1 MPTLSSFPDLLAAVG
16 PYLTSPQPI
25 AAMQADGFTFDG
37 EVGAALARRMPGKP
51 LTRAVLQRLEQTF
64 GPPLPT
70 RLHVGRLPSPPPTPP
85 PASGFS
91 GVAAIRLDAV
101 NPVLAELWNVGT
113 LPRQLTASLTADIID
128 LPTLRQLCNNVP
140 TASDA
145 SLGLLQIASP
155 PVLSAS
161 SNNGNIHVDVEFE
174 LPVLG
179 AQPASFK
186 GAAHIEI
193 PLGLDNYVSP
203 QGLRRLRLALDTS
216 GTQGAVTTLQVAAD
230 SVIVPNSSASQ
241 SKIESTFSAGIRD
254 ALLYFSVDGT
264 FSIPVQIKLTSFPNT
279 ALEILQQGAVT
290 ISRDNQSFLI
300 LGFNVSPQQTVE
312 VSALAGA
319 STPVSPFD
327 THLELA
333 EACGNDI
340 LNAFIRSGDLGGFV
354 SRFVA
359 RHTDNLGPGI
369 DCTGGSVTF
378 ENGNVTVNAEFVA
391 RDLCLGLDV
400 NFSIQAS
407 GPPVISNGYMSIGA
421 QYLDVSVD
429 GWDEFLCYLIT
440 SLTPLGWILLTVVLV
455 ALSGGHDAPAKSINV
470 SLAVTPLPGSET
482 DWSVVMKQATATGG
496 TLALDGAAA
505 LTTDERMFV
514 YLRIEEQEL
523 FPLGPTPLTGAQ
535 VTLFELDDPAPP
547 GDDVVIP
554 HTGTTI
560 TANPKFTTEISSSY
574 QPSPDQTIGTLATD
588 DSGDVLFII
597 NTATSG
603 GTPALNNVGGIVTT
617 SRSQTDNYTGK
628 LISSVTTHSYVLE
641 GEPDFGVTVTDT
653 SGMVR
658 ATRRL
663 IALNANGN
671 RVGSKDSPVIVE
683 VPRVIVISRG
693 HGG

>member
-1 MPTLSSFPDLLAAVG
+1 MPTLSTFPDLLAAVS
-16 PYLTSPQPI
+16 PYLTAPQPI

-37 EVGAALARRMPGKP
+37 EVGEALARRMPAKA
-51 LTRAVLQRLEQTF
+51 LTRAVLQQLEQTF

-70 RLHVGRLPSPPPTPP
+70 RLHVGRLPSHPPTPP

-91 GVAAIRLDAV
+91 GVGAIRLDAV

-128 LPTLRQLCNNVP
+128 LPTLRQLCYNVP

-145 SLGLLQIASP
+145 SLGQLQIASP

-161 SNNGNIHVDVEFE
+161 DNNGNIHVDVEFE

-216 GTQGAVTTLQVAAD
+216 GAQGAITTLQVAAD

-241 SKIESTFSAGIRD
+241 SKIESTFSTGIRD

-312 VSALAGA
+312 VSALVGTN
-319 STPVSPFD
+319 TPTSPFD
-327 THLELA
+327 THFELT

-340 LNAFIRSGDLGGFV
+340 LDAFIRSGDLGGFV

-359 RHTDNLGPGI
+359 RHTDNHGPEI

-378 ENGNVTVNAEFVA
+378 QNDNVTVNAEFIA
-391 RDLCLGLDV
+391 HNLCSGLDV

-421 QYLDVSVD
+421 QYIDVSVD
-429 GWDEFLCYLIT
+429 GWDEFLCYLI
-440 SLTPLGWILLTVVLV
+440 SSFTPLGWILLTAILI
-455 ALSGGHDAPAKSINV
+455 ALSGGHDAPVKSVNV
-470 SLAVTPLPGSET
+470 SMAVTPLPGSET

-514 YLRIEEQEL
+514 YLRIEEPGL
-523 FPLGPTPLTGAQ
+523 FPLGPTPLTDAQ

-560 TANPKFTTEISSSY
+560 TATPKFTTEISSSY
-574 QPSPDQTIGTLATD
+574 QPTPDQTIGTLATD

-628 LISSVTTHSYVLE
+628 IISSVTTHSYVLE
-641 GEPDFGVTVTDT
+641 AEPDFGVTITDA

-663 IALNANGN
+663 IARNASGN

-683 VPRVIVISRG
+683 VPRVIVINRG
-693 HGG
+693 NAG

>member
-16 PYLTSPQPI
+16 PYLTSSQPI

-37 EVGAALARRMPGKP
+37 EVGAALARRIPAKP
-51 LTRAVLQRLEQTF
+51 LTQAVLRKLEQTF

-70 RLHVGRLPSPPPTPP
+70 RLHVGRLPAHPPTPP

-113 LPRQLTASLTADIID
+113 FPRQLTASLTAGVID
-128 LPTLRQLCNNVP
+128 LPTLRQLCSNVP

-145 SLGLLQIASP
+145 SLGPLQIASP

-161 SNNGNIHVDVEFE
+161 DNNGNIHVDVEFE

-193 PLGLDNYVSP
+193 PLGLDNYVSL
-203 QGLRRLRLALDTS
+203 QGLRRLRLALNTS
-216 GTQGAVTTLQVAAD
+216 GAQGAVITLQVAAD
-230 SVIVPNSSASQ
+230 SVIVPDSSAAQ
-241 SKIESTFSAGIRD
+241 SEIEDMFSAGIRD
-254 ALLYFSVDGT
+254 ALLYFSGTGT
-264 FSIPVQIKLTSFPNT
+264 FSIPAQINLTSFPNT

-290 ISRDNQSFLI
+290 LSRDNESFAI

-312 VSALAGA
+312 VSALVSAN
-319 STPVSPFD
+319 TPVSPFD

-333 EACGNDI
+333 EAFGNDI
-340 LNAFIRSGDLGGFV
+340 LNAFIQSGDLGGFV

-369 DCTGGSVTF
+369 GCTGGSVTF
-378 ENGNVTVNAEFVA
+378 QNGNVTLTADFVA
-391 RDLCLGLDV
+391 HDACLGLDV
-400 NFSIQAS
+400 NFTIQAS
-407 GPPVISNGYMSIGA
+407 GPPIITNGYMSIGA

-429 GWDEFLCYLIT
+429 GWDEFLCYLV
-440 SLTPLGWILLTVVLV
+440 SLLVPLGPILLTIVLV
-455 ALSGGHDAPAKSINV
+455 ALSGGHDAPPKSVNV

-482 DWSVVMKQATATGG
+482 DWSVVMKQATATDG

-523 FPLGPTPLTGAQ
+523 FPLGPTPLTGAR

-560 TANPKFTTEISSSY
+560 TANPKFTIVTSSAY
-574 QPSPDQTIGTLATD
+574 QPTPDQTIGTLSTD

-597 NTATSG
+597 NTAASG
-603 GTPALNNVGGIVTT
+603 GTPALNNVGGVVTT

-628 LISSVTTHSYVLE
+628 LTSSVTTHSYVLE
-641 GEPDFGVTVTDT
+641 GEPDFGVTITDA

-683 VPRVIVISRG
+683 VPRVTVINPG
-693 HGG
+693 QAG

>member
-1 MPTLSSFPDLLAAVG
+1 MPTLSTFPDLLAAVS

-37 EVGAALARRMPGKP
+37 EVGAALARRMPAKP

-70 RLHVGRLPSPPPTPP
+70 RLHVGRLPSHPPTPP

-128 LPTLRQLCNNVP
+128 LPTLRQLCSNVP

-186 GAAHIEI
+186 GAVHIEI

-241 SKIESTFSAGIRD
+241 SKIESTLSTGIQD
-254 ALLYFSVDGT
+254 ALLYFSVNGT
-264 FSIPVQIKLTSFPNT
+264 FSIPAQIKLTSFPNT
-279 ALEILQQGAVT
+279 TLALLQQGAVT
-290 ISRDNQSFLI
+290 ISRDNQSFVI

-312 VSALAGA
+312 VSALVGA
-319 STPVSPFD
+319 NTPVSPFD
-327 THLELA
+327 THLGLA

-359 RHTDNLGPGI
+359 RHTDNLGPRI

-378 ENGNVTVNAEFVA
+378 ENGNVTVNADFVA
-391 RDLCLGLDV
+391 HDLCRGLDV

-407 GPPVISNGYMSIGA
+407 GPPIISNGYMSIGA

-429 GWDEFLCYLIT
+429 GWDEFLCYLV
-440 SLTPLGWILLTVVLV
+440 SSFVPLGAILLTVVLI
-455 ALSGGHDAPAKSINV
+455 ALSGGHDAPVKSINV
-470 SLAVTPLPGSET
+470 SLAVTPLPGSEM
-482 DWSVVMKQATATGG
+482 DWSIVMKQATATDG

-514 YLRIEEQEL
+514 YLRIEEPGL

-560 TANPKFTTEISSSY
+560 TATPKFTIVTSSSY
-574 QPSPDQTIGTLATD
+574 QPTPDQTIGTLTTD

-617 SRSQTDNYTGK
+617 SQSQTDNYTGK
-628 LISSVTTHSYVLE
+628 MISSTTTHSYVLE
-641 GEPDFGVTVTDT
+641 GEPDFGVTITDA

-658 ATRRL
+658 ATRQL
-663 IALNANGN
+663 IARNASGN

-683 VPRVIVISRG
+683 VPRVIVINRVNAG
-693 HGG
+693 